1 MRRMEYMDTPPLRYT
16 GSKWK
21 IADWII
27 GEFPQHDLYCEPYAG
42 GASIFFRKWPSRI
55 EVLNDL
61 SGDVVNFFRVLRE
74 QPGQLIEA
82 IELTP
87 YSREEY
93 ELCYEQ
99 AEDPL
104 ERARRFY
111 VVTRQSFGAYS
122 SRRTGWRKQINLHR
136 GKSITSEWRRLDGL
150 SLAVDR
156 LLCAQIE
163 NRDAIEVIKDFDSPN
178 ALFYVDPPYVL
189 SSRSQGVGRKRYE
202 HEMTDEHHRTLAA
215 ALHTVEGM
223 VILSGYESPLYK
235 ELYADW
241 RMVSRTT
248 TTNGNGSATECLW
261 ISPVAEAT
269 YRLPGLDV

>member
-27 GEFPQHDLYCEPYAG
+27 GQFPAHDLYCEPYAG
-42 GASIFFRKWPSRI
+42 GASIFFRKWPSKI
-55 EVLNDL
+55 EVLNDI

-74 QPGQLIEA
+74 QPNKLIEA

-87 YSREEY
+87 YSRAEY
-93 ELCYEQ
+93 ELCYEPVD
-99 AEDPL
+99 EPL
-104 ERARRFY
+104 EKARRFY
-111 VVTRQSFGAYS
+111 VLTRQSFGAYS
-122 SRRTGWRKQINLHR
+122 GKRTGWRSQRNLHR
-136 GKSITSEWRRLDGL
+136 GTSITGEWRRLDGL
-150 SLAVDR
+150 SMAVDR

-163 NRDAIEVIKDFDSPN
+163 NRDAIEVIKTYDNPK

-202 HEMTDEHHRTLAA
+202 HEMTDEHHHQMAA
-215 ALHTVEGM
+215 ALHSVEGM
-223 VILSGYESPLYK
+223 VILSGYDSPLYR

-241 RMVSRTT
+241 RMTSRTT
-248 TTNGNGSATECLW
+248 TTNGKAARQNVYGSHRWQKRHTDC
-261 ISPVAEAT
+261 
-269 YRLPGLDV
+269 RG